1 MRTGTTGTPARVAVT
16 MATMLA
22 AQAGAAQELKPGQT
36 VRDREHAPTA
46 AHGVRFGAFTLEPA
60 LELATAYDDNIRAS
74 DDDRDGDLVSEI
86 RPRLA
91 LTSDWDRHA
100 LNLRGGAEI
109 VRHAAN
115 PKEDRIDGDLGVS
128 GHLDPSRASEIR
140 AELRL
145 ARDHE
150 SRGAPEDP
158 GGVEPTPIDRVAA
171 ELSGTYRFADL
182 TLSLAGSAEHESFA
196 DVPGAGGRTIDN
208 DARDRTVWRVKAR
221 GTHRI
226 WPGLKSF
233 VEASYGRTHFPN
245 QPGSGL
251 DRPGRRLDRN
261 GTGVELVS
269 GTSFAVTDLTFG
281 EAFAGVRRETYDDPR
296 LGPTLGAVSGAS
308 LTSTITPL
316 ITLKLQMDRTL
327 QLTTV
332 ERSAAFRST
341 AVRFGYDHE
350 LLRQLMLGLDLAYTR
365 NSFIG
370 TRRVDES
377 YDLNFT
383 ADYRMTSTV
392 HLTAR
397 LARNERVSTGDADFT
412 RHRVGLGVRLQ
423 Y

>member
-1 MRTGTTGTPARVAVT
+1 
-16 MATMLA
+16 MATLVSLTTMLA
-22 AQAGAAQELKPGQT
+22 AQPAPTQDLKPGQT
-36 VRDREHAPTA
+36 VRDREHQPTA
-46 AHGVRFGAFTLEPA
+46 ARGVRLGSFTLEPA

-74 DDDRDGDLVSEI
+74 SANRAGDLVSEI

-91 LTSDWDRHA
+91 LTSDWANHA
-100 LNLRGGAEI
+100 LTVRGGAEV
-109 VRHAAN
+109 VRHAKN
-115 PKEDRIDGDLGVS
+115 PGEDRIDADLDVNGR
-128 GHLDPSRASEIR
+128 LDPTPASKVT
-140 AELRL
+140 ANLHL

-150 SRGAPEDP
+150 SRADPNDP
-158 GGVEPTPIDRVAA
+158 GGAEPTPINRVTG
-171 ELSGTYRFADL
+171 EVTGTYRFADF
-182 TLSLAGSAEHESFA
+182 TVDLAGIAEHRDFE
-196 DVPGAGGRTIDN
+196 DVPAATGGTIDN
-208 DARDRTVWRVKAR
+208 DARDRTTWRVSAR
-221 GTHRI
+221 GAYRV

-233 VEASYGRTHFPN
+233 VEATYGRTSFA
-245 QPGSGL
+245 GRLRADGL
-251 DRPGRRLDRN
+251 DRDGQSI
-261 GTGVELVS
+261 ELVS
-269 GTSFAVTDLTFG
+269 GTSFAITGMTFG
-281 EAFAGVRRETYDDPR
+281 EAFAGVQRETYDDPR
-296 LGPTLGAVSGAS
+296 LGRTVGAVSGAS

-332 ERSAAFRST
+332 PRAVAFRST

-370 TRRVDES
+370 TRRLDES

-383 ADYRMTSTV
+383 ADYRLNRTV

-397 LARNERVSTGDADFT
+397 IARNQRVSTGDADFT